1 MKFKNIIY
9 SISIIAINDIIT
21 NNLSINITYIYY
33 TRLMIIIII
42 YLLFDIFRIYQDYL
56 DVSKELAILS
66 RNLNLNKLICEEVK
80 YNNILINTILEK
92 LIYIDNKIDYIENK
106 IKKIKAKNIDFI

>member
-1 MKFKNIIY
+1 MKLKNIIS

-42 YLLFDIFRIYQDYL
+42 YLLF
-56 DVSKELAILS
+56 
-66 RNLNLNKLICEEVK
+66 
-80 YNNILINTILEK
+80 
-92 LIYIDNKIDYIENK
+92 
-106 IKKIKAKNIDFI
+106 

>member
-1 MKFKNIIY
+1 MNFKTIIY
-9 SISIIAINDIIT
+9 CISLISINDIIT

-56 DVSKELAILS
+56 VISKELEIISNYANI
-66 RNLNLNKLICEEVK
+66 NKLICEEIK
-80 YNNILINTILEK
+80 YNNILINIIVEK
-92 LIYIDNKIDYIENK
+92 LNLIDNKLNSIEYK
-106 IKKIKAKNIDFI
+106 IKRSFKL